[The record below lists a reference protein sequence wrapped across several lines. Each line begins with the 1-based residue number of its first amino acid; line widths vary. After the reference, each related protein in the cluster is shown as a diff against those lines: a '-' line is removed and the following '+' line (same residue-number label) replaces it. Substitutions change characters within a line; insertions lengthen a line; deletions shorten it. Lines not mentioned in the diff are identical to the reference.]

1 MPDGTTDR
9 MGMLHGQQGKD
20 DLGAEL
26 SRTLPH
32 HELVAKG
39 LGLRIYRQ
47 R

>member
-1 MPDGTTDR
+1 MPDGTADR
-9 MGMLHGQQGKD
+9 MGMLHEQQGKD

-32 HELVAKG
+32 HEEEAKG